1 MHLTIKNWKLEDNWQ
16 LLDWIIK
23 SKDWKYVIKE
33 RKNTRSDKQNSYY
46 WALID
51 LVSKETGIDKDEIH
65 EKMRYKFL
73 TIPPKNEKQLPYCKS
88 TSKLTTSEFWEYIE
102 AMRNFFAELLGM
114 NLPDANEWENFI
126 NND

>member
-1 MHLTIKNWKLEDNWQ
+1 MYLTIKNWNIQDSIWFMENLGKL
-16 LLDWIIK
+16 
-23 SKDWKYVIKE
+23 KDWKYVIKE

-73 TIPPKNEKQLPYCKS
+73 SVPPKSDKQLPYCKS
-88 TSKLTTSEFWEYIE
+88 TSKLTTAEFTTYIE
-102 AMRNFFAELLGM
+102 DMRNFFAELLGM
-114 NLPDANEWENFI
+114 VLPSAEEFENFI
-126 NND
+126 SNG